1 MEPMIQLQELRPY
14 VAPKYVLQAHKER
27 KKAIRERLREF
38 TAVPPS
44 QWFYEFC
51 YCLCTP
57 QSKATSAFAVAEKL
71 QQQRF
76 LEQEFDPTSLLR
88 NPEHYI
94 RFHNTKARNL
104 LNLRTLFPSIDAM
117 LRSTT
122 SALEARA
129 YLVEHVRGMGMKEA
143 SHVLRNIGY
152 RGIAIIDR
160 HILTHMVQCGII
172 ADDTFPSSQKKYLEI
187 EAKWLHF
194 ASDIRID
201 PDELDLVFWSLQTG
215 EILK

>member
-1 MEPMIQLQELRPY
+1 MIQLQELRPY

-94 RFHNTKARNL
+94 RFHNTKARTL
-104 LNLRTLFPSIDAM
+104 LNLRTLFPSI
-117 LRSTT
+117 
-122 SALEARA
+122 
-129 YLVEHVRGMGMKEA
+129 H
-143 SHVLRNIGY
+143 NIGIGSSRLLSGACSRNGNEGSVARTAQHRVPRYCHY
-152 RGIAIIDR
+152 R
-160 HILTHMVQCGII
+160 
-172 ADDTFPSSQKKYLEI
+172 
-187 EAKWLHF
+187 
-194 ASDIRID
+194 
-201 PDELDLVFWSLQTG
+201 
-215 EILK
+215 

>member
-1 MEPMIQLQELRPY
+1 
-14 VAPKYVLQAHKER
+14 
-27 KKAIRERLREF
+27 
-38 TAVPPS
+38 
-44 QWFYEFC
+44 
-51 YCLCTP
+51 
-57 QSKATSAFAVAEKL
+57 
-71 QQQRF
+71 
-76 LEQEFDPTSLLR
+76 
-88 NPEHYI
+88 
-94 RFHNTKARNL
+94 
-104 LNLRTLFPSIDAM
+104 
-117 LRSTT
+117 
-122 SALEARA
+122 
-129 YLVEHVRGMGMKEA
+129 MGMKEA

-172 ADDTFPSSQKKYLEI
+172 ADDTVPSSQKKYLEI